1 MDFSPP
7 STILVLAWG
16 DVVEANLQYIVSGL
30 SIGGVYALVA
40 LGFSMMWSVARAA
53 NFTHGDIFMLGAVLT
68 VAFGWL
74 GLPLPI
80 AAAFAILCAIGASCA
95 IERFLVRPFNR
106 EANAIGW
113 MLTTIAVGV
122 MIESFGTATYGPLPQ
137 PLPTPL
143 VAEPIRFGGA
153 GIFPQELL
161 LPATA
166 ILVMIALH
174 FFQTRTLTGRAIR
187 AVAANRTAAGL
198 MGIDVDRITLM
209 VFGAAGGLG
218 ALAGF
223 LIAPVIQA
231 STTMGIIIGLKAF
244 MIAIISG
251 ISNPY
256 GVVAVALIFGI
267 VERFIEGYLSTSARD
282 AFGFT
287 LMILVLLLFPQG
299 IFGRREVVKV

>member
-143 VAEPIRFGGA
+143 VAGPFRFVGA
-153 GIFPQELL
+153 GIFPQ
-161 LPATA
+161 
-166 ILVMIALH
+166 
-174 FFQTRTLTGRAIR
+174 
-187 AVAANRTAAGL
+187 
-198 MGIDVDRITLM
+198 
-209 VFGAAGGLG
+209 
-218 ALAGF
+218 
-223 LIAPVIQA
+223 
-231 STTMGIIIGLKAF
+231 
-244 MIAIISG
+244 
-251 ISNPY
+251 
-256 GVVAVALIFGI
+256 
-267 VERFIEGYLSTSARD
+267 
-282 AFGFT
+282 
-287 LMILVLLLFPQG
+287 
-299 IFGRREVVKV
+299 

>member
-1 MDFSPP
+1 M
-7 STILVLAWG
+7 
-16 DVVEANLQYIVSGL
+16 EANLQYLVSGL

-40 LGFSMMWSVARAA
+40 LGFSMMWSVAKAA

-68 VAFGWL
+68 VAFSWI
-74 GLPLPI
+74 GLPIPV
-80 AAAFAILCAIGASCA
+80 AAVLAILCAIGASAA
-95 IERFLVRPFNR
+95 IERFLVRPFNQ

-137 PLPTPL
+137 PLPSPL
-143 VAEPIRFGGA
+143 VEEPIRLGGA
-153 GIFPQELL
+153 GIYPQELL
-161 LPATA
+161 LPAMA
-166 ILVMIALH
+166 ILAMVALH
-174 FFQTRTLTGRAIR
+174 LFQTRTLTGRAIR

-198 MGIDVDRITLM
+198 MGIDVNRITLM

-231 STTMGIIIGLKAF
+231 STTMGIVIGLKAF

-251 ISNPY
+251 ITNPY
-256 GVVAVALIFGI
+256 GVVAVALAFGV

-287 LMILVLLLFPQG
+287 LMILILLAFPQG
-299 IFGRREVVKV
+299 IFGRKEVAKV

>member
-1 MDFSPP
+1 M
-7 STILVLAWG
+7 
-16 DVVEANLQYIVSGL
+16 EANLQYLVSGL

-68 VAFGWL
+68 VAFGWV
-74 GLPLPI
+74 GLPLPL
-80 AAAFAILCAIGASCA
+80 AGALAILCAIGASAA

-143 VAEPIRFGGA
+143 VAEPIRLGGA
-153 GIFPQELL
+153 GIYPQELL

-166 ILVMIALH
+166 ILAMVVLH
-174 FFQTRTLTGRAIR
+174 VFQTRTLTGRAIR
-187 AVAANRTAAGL
+187 AVAADRTAAGL
-198 MGIDVDRITLM
+198 MGIDVNRITLM

-256 GVVAVALIFGI
+256 GVVAVALAFGI

-287 LMILVLLLFPQG
+287 LMILVLLVFPQG
-299 IFGRREVVKV
+299 IFGRREVAKV